1 MKFFIIIILI
11 SSYLTA
17 HSAYP
22 DDAQGTLEPSRQLYC
37 QYSILH
43 ILSPKSVA
51 PSISS
56 LAPGTPFEDGERFDL
71 SISSLTRLCLTMEDI
86 LRAYEYDLY
95 SQLLSVS
102 EHFPNCKFGLSSR
115 GTFAEYLLSEHGTYT
130 WLPKQYGH
138 SSDLLYVNSFY
149 ILPYR
154 KSIKS
159 IKFIETKVTAINC
172 RVLTVS

>member
-17 HSAYP
+17 HSAYL
-22 DDAQGTLEPSRQLYC
+22 DDAQGTLGPSPQLYC
-37 QYSILH
+37 LYSIRH
-43 ILSPKSVA
+43 NLSPKSVV

-56 LAPGTPFEDGERFDL
+56 LAPEIPIEDGEMYDL
-71 SISSLTRLCLTMEDI
+71 SISLPTRLCLTMEDI
-86 LRAYEYDLY
+86 LYAYEHDLF
-95 SQLLSVS
+95 SQPLSVS
-102 EHFPNCKFGLSSR
+102 EHFPNCIFGLSSR
-115 GTFAEYLLSEHGTYT
+115 GTFAEYLLLEHGTYT
-130 WLPKQYGH
+130 WLSKQYAR
-138 SSDLLYVNSFY
+138 SSDLPYVNSFY

-154 KSIKS
+154 KS